1 MKTLDIIVI
10 SVFVIALIILCFFS
24 QCALDI
30 YFIVFGF
37 AAAAMCGYTLYK
49 FNHKSKEKGKQE
61 Q

>member
-24 QCALDI
+24 QCTLDI

-37 AAAAMCGYTLYK
+37 AVAAMCAFRVSLL
-49 FNHKSKEKGKQE
+49 
-61 Q
+61 